1 MYRKNG
7 ASQMKMFI
15 FRDAR
20 TGTTFNVLAAN
31 EMEAII
37 KAQSEHDQ
45 TEANKRQQIKNNLK

>member
-1 MYRKNG
+1 
-7 ASQMKMFI
+7 MKIFI

-20 TGTTFNVLAAN
+20 TGTTFNVLASN

>member
-1 MYRKNG
+1 MEQVR
-7 ASQMKMFI
+7 MKIFI